1 MRTRKSLTKND
12 STHKAGNDVPSET
25 IMEII
30 RSPVKR
36 KLDSTLA
43 SVDGKL
49 IEYFLLI
56 KMLLDSFYPTLNLSD
71 FNSSRTKAIL

>member
-1 MRTRKSLTKND
+1 MRTRKSITKEV
-12 STHKAGNDVPSET
+12 STPKPENDVPSET

-49 IEYFLLI
+49 DIYFRL
-56 KMLLDSFYPTLNLSD
+56 
-71 FNSSRTKAIL
+71 

>member
-1 MRTRKSLTKND
+1 MRTRKSLTKD
-12 STHKAGNDVPSET
+12 VSAPEAQNDVPSET

-49 IEYFLLI
+49 DIYFRL
-56 KMLLDSFYPTLNLSD
+56 
-71 FNSSRTKAIL
+71 

>member
-1 MRTRKSLTKND
+1 MRTRKSLTKEV
-12 STHKAGNDVPSET
+12 STPKPENDVPSET

-49 IEYFLLI
+49 IEYF
-56 KMLLDSFYPTLNLSD
+56 
-71 FNSSRTKAIL
+71 